1 MDPGR
6 GDHCIDR
13 SVYLSIEARFIEV
26 REGDPMIQ
34 LSYLDY
40 SAVEGK
46 SFLHHLSPKLKI
58 IGMIFV
64 LLGLVTL
71 GNILGLL
78 LLYGVLLALFF
89 ISRIPTKIFSL
100 TFYPLI
106 FTILFIFIS
115 GFQIHFILLV
125 FLKVLCGSTGVVL
138 LLATTPYP
146 SIFSVLGRVLPS
158 SFVTALF
165 LTYRS
170 IFILLNILEETQHAL
185 YLRGG
190 FQWRHP
196 WRSLINISNAF
207 GHLIIKGIDGSEK
220 MYESMVL
227 RGFKNKIYYRG
238 E

>member
-1 MDPGR
+1 
-6 GDHCIDR
+6 
-13 SVYLSIEARFIEV
+13 
-26 REGDPMIQ
+26 MIQ

-46 SFLHHLSPKLKI
+46 SRLHRLPAAVKI
-58 IGMIFV
+58 TGMLFV
-64 LLGLVTL
+64 LLGVLTLRSLPLLFLLYLILVT
-71 GNILGLL
+71 
-78 LLYGVLLALFF
+78 LFF
-89 ISRIPTKIFSL
+89 ISRVPLKIFSL

-106 FTILFIFIS
+106 FAFLFIFLS
-115 GFQIHFILLV
+115 GFQIHFILMI
-125 FLKVLCGSTGVVL
+125 FFRVLCGSTGVVL

-146 SIFSVLGRVLPS
+146 SIFRLLGKVLPS
-158 SFVTALF
+158 LFVTALF

-170 IFILLNILEETQHAL
+170 VFILLAVLEETEHAI

-207 GHLIIKGIDGSEK
+207 GHLVIKGIEASER
-220 MYESMVL
+220 MYESMTL
-227 RGFKNKIYYRG
+227 RGFKNKIHYRG